1 MADVIRIQDLSTD
14 KIAALLAADGN
25 QLSAAQVAALRE
37 FIEDIGGIENA
48 RDAVEMLGELDHA
61 A

>member
-1 MADVIRIQDLSTD
+1 MADVIRIQDLSTE

>member
-14 KIAALLAADGN
+14 EIAALLAADGN
-25 QLSAAQVAALRE
+25 QLSAGQVAALRE

>member
-14 KIAALLAADGN
+14 EIAALLAADGN
-25 QLSAAQVAALRE
+25 QLSAGQVAALRE

-48 RDAVEMLGELDHA
+48 RDAVEMLGELDQA

>member
-1 MADVIRIQDLSTD
+1 MADILRIQDLPAD
-14 KIAALLAADGN
+14 KIAALLSADGTR
-25 QLSAAQVAALRE
+25 LSAAQVAALRE

-48 RDAVEMLGELDHA
+48 RTAVEMLSELEEA